1 MGAPA
6 SRDAGAPGTAGRVGW
21 PPPNVGADRD
31 IDQLYGLPL
40 DEFTAARN
48 ALVRDL
54 RKSRRKQDAEEVR
67 ALKKPPATAWA
78 VNQVAR
84 REPAK
89 VAELIRAGDTLRK
102 AQRDVLGGKTADVRE
117 ASRAQHEL
125 ADELVDEARAVLE
138 EAGTKATQAAAQRIS
153 TTLRAASTDPNAAKL
168 LRKGRLTEDIESIGF
183 GPLLHVAPKERRSGK
198 AAQPKKRAPRI
209 DRRKVDAAKA
219 RLREE
224 REALAAAEREAAT
237 ARKAVERAE
246 RAAERAA
253 ARVEAAE
260 RRLANAAEPR

>member
-1 MGAPA
+1 VAA
-6 SRDAGAPGTAGRVGW
+6 
-21 PPPNVGADRD
+21 NRD
-31 IDQLYGLPL
+31 IDRLYSLPL
-40 DEFTAARN
+40 DEFTAERN

-54 RKSRRKQDAEEVR
+54 RKAGRKEDAEAVR
-67 ALKKPPATAWA
+67 ALKKPPVTAWA

-89 VAELIRAGDTLRK
+89 VAELIRAGDVLRK

-138 EAGTKATQAAAQRIS
+138 ETGTKATQAAAQRIS
-153 TTLRAASTDPNAAKL
+153 TTLRAASTDPSAAKL
-168 LRKGRLTEDIESIGF
+168 LRKGRLPGEIESIGF
-183 GPLLHVAPKERRSGK
+183 GPLLHVAPKGRRSAK
-198 AAQPKKRAPRI
+198 AARPAKKAPRV

-224 REALAAAEREAAT
+224 REALAAAERDAAA
-237 ARKAVERAE
+237 ARKAAEQAE

-260 RRLANAAEPR
+260 RRLANAAEPH